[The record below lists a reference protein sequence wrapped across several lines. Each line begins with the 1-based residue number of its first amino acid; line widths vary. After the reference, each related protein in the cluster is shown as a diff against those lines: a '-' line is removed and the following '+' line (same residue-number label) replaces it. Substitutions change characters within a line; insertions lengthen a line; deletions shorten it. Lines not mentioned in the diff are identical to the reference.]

1 MLQRITEHFPDFF
14 LGENT
19 RKIGLNGSDR
29 GAFEACSNESR
40 LTVPACNFARRGS
53 INRKGSEIRC
63 SIASHVNCFSRRANI
78 FILLGWKSREKGSCP
93 NKSQPFAL
101 RYFLIFLFLS
111 INPKRI
117 KKRVGKRR
125 WGGDLKNSRHNLD
138 QNPGTRGMVNKS

>member
-1 MLQRITEHFPDFF
+1 MLQRVTEHFPDFF

-78 FILLGWKSREKGSCP
+78 FILLGRKSREMGSRP

-101 RYFLIFLFLS
+101 RYFFIFLFLS

-117 KKRVGKRR
+117 KKKE
-125 WGGDLKNSRHNLD
+125 WEKGG
-138 QNPGTRGMVNKS
+138 GVEI